1 MIKKPPAVT
10 LARQREVFFDR
21 LRQPSDLPMAAVLSS
36 CDFYAHFGTGL
47 IENLCLE
54 LPAF

>member
-36 CDFYAHFGTGL
+36 CDFYTHFGTGL
-47 IENLCLE
+47 IENLCRE